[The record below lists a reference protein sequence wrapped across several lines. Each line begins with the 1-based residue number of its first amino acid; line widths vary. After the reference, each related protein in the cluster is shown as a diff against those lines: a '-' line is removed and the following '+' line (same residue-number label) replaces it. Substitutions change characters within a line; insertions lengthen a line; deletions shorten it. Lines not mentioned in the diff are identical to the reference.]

1 MNTIRTLTTAAVAG
15 VIAVLLAGCGPAAV
29 PVHAEVE
36 WDGENTGEF
45 EDDPR
50 VQVVREY
57 VVQKHAADNA
67 FNYSDPALTEIATN
81 ATIFGMA
88 TSTASSIRQSPLDSA
103 TMWEGPPSFTVTDVV
118 KRKRQELFSDVH
130 VCQRTAPRWTL
141 AVSDTFEKGEIR
153 EVDGAYRIEQ
163 EHFVEHQ
170 YKVWK
175 SPDGWR
181 VDGGGES
188 TQECEPTDEFAVG
201 TYTTPPDID
210 LLHEATPDMVRG
222 PDGKRV
228 DD

>member
-1 MNTIRTLTTAAVAG
+1 MSTIKTLTTTAVVGA
-15 VIAVLLAGCGPAAV
+15 ITVLLAGCGPAAA

-36 WDGENTGEF
+36 WEGQNTGDF

-57 VVQKHAADNA
+57 VVQRYAAHNA

-81 ATIFGMA
+81 ARLLSDA
-88 TSTASSIRQSPLDSA
+88 RATASFIDRSPVDSA
-103 TMWEGPPSFTVTDVV
+103 DVWEGPPSFEVTGIEKVQDNEFAV
-118 KRKRQELFSDVH
+118 L
-130 VCQRTAPRWTL
+130 VCQRMAPRWTL
-141 AVSDTFEKGEIR
+141 VVSETFA
-153 EVDGAYRIEQ
+153 DGAIQEKDGAHRIEQ

-170 YKVWK
+170 YWV
-175 SPDGWR
+175 SELDGGWR
-181 VDGGGES
+181 VTSEGES
-188 TQECEPTDEFAVG
+188 SQKCEPIDDVAVG
-201 TYTTPPDID
+201 TYSTPPDVE